1 MSAYME
7 KILKATGQEPPDVKR
22 ILELNVSHPVIR
34 NMKSLL
40 ETDQKNPALSSYCE
54 ILLDMAIIAE
64 GGKIEN
70 PASFSKTVGDLLAK
84 AIE

>member
-7 KILKATGQEPPDVKR
+7 KILKATGQDAPDVKR
-22 ILELNVSHPVIR
+22 VLELNVSHPVIR
-34 NMKSLL
+34 KLKSIF
-40 ETDQKNPALSSYCE
+40 ESDRKNQDLPGYSG

-70 PASFSKTVGDLLAK
+70 PASFSKTMGDLMAK
-84 AIE
+84 AIG